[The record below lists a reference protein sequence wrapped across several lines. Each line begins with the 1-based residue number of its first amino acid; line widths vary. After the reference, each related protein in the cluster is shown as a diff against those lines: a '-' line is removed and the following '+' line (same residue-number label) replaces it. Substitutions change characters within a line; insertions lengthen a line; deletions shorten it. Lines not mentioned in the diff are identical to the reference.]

1 MKFDTLHEN
10 LRLEILR
17 RIDRGLLTGS
27 TLARATDFQQAHIS
41 NFLNRKRSLS
51 LEGLDRVLTAE
62 NLSVIDLLPAD
73 EFPSILNHG
82 RNASLTQTVAVVTHT
97 AAASSA
103 RIDPQEI
110 IDTIEVPDAII
121 QSSRARP
128 ALGKELWQRFVAV
141 RVDGMQAAGME
152 PILRQ
157 NFIVVIDRHYNSLT
171 PYRSQPPTVY
181 AVRGS
186 ESLHLCFLE
195 FEANR
200 LIVRPRNQQIP
211 ILLIALGLH
220 ERPAD
225 RIVGRVCYVLS
236 EF

>member
-1 MKFDTLHEN
+1 MKFNTLHEN

-51 LEGLDRVLTAE
+51 LEGLDRVLTAQ
-62 NLSVIDLLPAD
+62 NLSIIDLLPAD
-73 EFPSILNHG
+73 EFPSVPNYG

-103 RIDPQEI
+103 RIQPQEI

-121 QSSRARP
+121 QSSRAHP
-128 ALGKELWQRFVAV
+128 VSGKELWQRFVAV
-141 RVDGMQAAGME
+141 RVDGMQAAAME

-157 NFIVVIDRHYNSLT
+157 HFIVVIDRHYNSLA

-181 AVRGS
+181 AVHGS
-186 ESLHLCFLE
+186 DALHLCFLE
-195 FEANR
+195 FEADR

-211 ILLIALGLH
+211 VLLIALGAN
-220 ERPAD
+220 EQPAD
-225 RIVGRVCYVLS
+225 RIVGRICYVLS

>member
-51 LEGLDRVLTAE
+51 LEGLDRVLTAQ
-62 NLSVIDLLPAD
+62 NLSIMDLLPAD
-73 EFPSILNHG
+73 AFPSVPIHG
-82 RNASLTQTVAVVTHT
+82 RNSSLTQTVAVVTHT
-97 AAASSA
+97 AAASST
-103 RIDPQEI
+103 RIQPPEI

-121 QSSRARP
+121 QSSRANP
-128 ALGKELWQRFVAV
+128 ISGKELWQRFVAV
-141 RVDGMQAAGME
+141 RVDGMQAAAME

-157 NFIVVIDRHYNSLT
+157 HFIVVIDRHYNSLA

-186 ESLHLCFLE
+186 DALHLCFLE
-195 FEANR
+195 FEADR
-200 LIVRPRNQQIP
+200 LILRPRNQQIP
-211 ILLIALGLH
+211 VLLIALAAN
-220 ERPAD
+220 EQPAD

>member
-1 MKFDTLHEN
+1 MKFATLHEN

-17 RIDRGLLTGS
+17 RIERGLLTGS

-51 LEGLDRVLTAE
+51 LEGLDRVLTAQ
-62 NLSVIDLLPAD
+62 NLSIIDLLPAD
-73 EFPSILNHG
+73 EFPSVRNHG
-82 RNASLTQTVAVVTHT
+82 RNASFTQTIAVVTHT
-97 AAASSA
+97 AAVSSV
-103 RIDPQEI
+103 RIQPQEI

-128 ALGKELWQRFVAV
+128 LSGKELWQRFVAI
-141 RVDGMQAAGME
+141 RVDGMQAAAME

-157 NFIVVIDRHYNSLT
+157 HFIVVIDRHYNSLA
-171 PYRSQPPTVY
+171 PYRSQPPTVF

-186 ESLHLCFLE
+186 DALHLCFLE
-195 FEANR
+195 FEADR

-211 ILLIALGLH
+211 LLLIVLGAN
-220 ERPAD
+220 EQPAD